1 MTKKTI
7 LMALFCAGISIAAFA
22 QEEPGA
28 SLPEM
33 VIDNTASITEEKDV
47 TDDIND
53 FLSSMGWTEGLNKKN
68 GSKIFVSSG
77 FAEIQAPRSDRN
89 YASSRVIAFDTAMLE
104 AKKAMAKFLATEI
117 RTQIM
122 YSLDEGSFNQSNVAS
137 GSTIP
142 EDETTMLAKVKM
154 LINAKLDAAL
164 RAEGIDPDE
173 AEKEALAKAARKQV
187 NDINFEKFTE
197 AAALSFISGMQVR
210 KSFEASPANKK
221 GTIGVV
227 AVWSPVLQ
235 KMAESML
242 GLGPVPPKVPKTS
255 IREQIDKLDS
265 KTLLT
270 TFGVQQMLDEDGNY
284 VLVSFG
290 QDGALTD
297 SATSANAAYN
307 KAQLN
312 AVANIRQFAG
322 ENVNVSEK
330 AFKAEN
336 TKEFEVAVDQFESE
350 YSNASTF
357 RNSVTAV
364 ADKMSI
370 SGISPLKRWKATH
383 PITGK
388 PIYGVICTWSPN
400 ASDMAKELK
409 KQLNERPKPQAQGST
424 GSASSTTKTKNDKEK
439 ELSGNSFHGA
449 GADADDDA
457 Y

>member
-28 SLPEM
+28 ALPEM
-33 VIDNTASITEEKDV
+33 VIDNTPAITEERDV
-47 TDDIND
+47 NNDIDD
-53 FLSSMGWTEGLNKKN
+53 FLSSMKWVAGPNKKAD
-68 GSKIFVSSG
+68 GSKIFIAIGS
-77 FAEIQAPRSDRN
+77 AEIKAPRSDRN
-89 YASSRVIAFDTAMLE
+89 YAASRVIAFDTAMLA
-104 AKKAMAKFLATEI
+104 AKKSMASFLATEI
-117 RTQIM
+117 RTQLERS
-122 YSLDEGSFNQSNVAS
+122 YEEGSFSKSDPFSDSDIPADE
-137 GSTIP
+137 STI
-142 EDETTMLAKVKM
+142 LAKVKM

-164 RAEGIDPDE
+164 RAEGIDPDK
-173 AEKEALAKAARKQV
+173 AAKEALARAARKQI
-187 NDINFEKFTE
+187 NDDKFIKFTE
-197 AAALSFISGMQVR
+197 ASALSFISGMQVR
-210 KSFEASPANKK
+210 KAFECSPANKK
-221 GTIGVV
+221 GMIGVV
-227 AVWSPVLQ
+227 TVWSPVLQ

-242 GLGPVPPKVPKTS
+242 GLGPVPPKAPKAS
-255 IREQIDKLDS
+255 IREQINKLDT

-297 SATSANAAYN
+297 SGTSANAAYD

-322 ENVNVSEK
+322 ENVHVSEG
-330 AFKAEN
+330 AMNAEN
-336 TKEFEVAVDQFESE
+336 TKEFEVAVDQYETE
-350 YSNASTF
+350 YENAS
-357 RNSVTAV
+357 SYKQKVTAV
-364 ADKMSI
+364 ADRMSI

-383 PITGK
+383 PISGK

-400 ASDMAKELK
+400 SAAMAKELK
-409 KQLNERPKPQAQGST
+409 KQMNERPKPQTQGAAGT
-424 GSASSTTKTKNDKEK
+424 TSTTKAKDDKEK
-439 ELSGNSFHGA
+439 ELSGNSFHGS